1 MKRSHFTRE
10 IIELVVITLLLFV
23 VIRFI
28 IHGYHMQS
36 SNMQPSISNNAYIMV
51 NRTSYMIGK
60 PQRGD
65 AVVLHY
71 PPDTN
76 IDVMG
81 RIIGL
86 PGDTIKADK
95 QHISINGTVL
105 NEPYVQKPYNPEG
118 HEWKVADNSYFV
130 LNDNRQV
137 TDDSRNWGPVTQD
150 MIVGKA
156 VVVFWPTSS
165 WQVIN
170 TYSSTFTPVKNTP

>member
-10 IIELVVITLLLFV
+10 IIELIVITLLLFV

-36 SNMQPSISNNAYIMV
+36 ANMQPAISTDAYVMV
-51 NRTSYMIGK
+51 NRTSYMLGK

-86 PGDTIKADK
+86 PGDTIKTDN
-95 QHISINGTVL
+95 QHVTVNGTVL
-105 NEPYVQKPYNPEG
+105 NEAYVKTPFNPEG
-118 HEWKVADNSYFV
+118 HEWKVPADAYFI
-130 LNDNRQV
+130 LNDNRQM
-137 TDDSRNWGPVTQD
+137 TDDSRNWGPVNRD

-156 VVVFWPTSS
+156 VVVFWPVNT
-165 WQVIN
+165 WQIIN
-170 TYSSTFTPVKNTP
+170 SYPSTYTQIKDQP